1 MKFLQTALFSLLV
14 CSVSAQ
20 LPTASWALTPTG
32 NGQCYSYDNAID
44 QNGNTFILGAY
55 STQNYTVDLDPSS
68 GTFIVS
74 GIGFFVEKFDP
85 NGVMLW
91 AVPFPMVQNST
102 TSSITPT
109 DIACDAAGNVYCTVN
124 VRDAGIDFY
133 YNQTTDTVQFTYNTN
148 EDMTLT
154 KLSPSGNV
162 EWAHMFG
169 NSASEE
175 FNSLICYGSSIYV
188 GGMFGCYTDFDPS
201 DSTVAQPTIAAWC
214 RAGFIAKYNADGE
227 FIWQKSL
234 EGLNF
239 GDPGYAR
246 PRSMKIDANQNLVFA
261 GEMGGTVNFNPGFG
275 MDTLGV
281 YQGQGSDGYFAKYD
295 TNATFIFV
303 KQLLSPVYNVWPTL
317 TTDANSNIIVAGAFQ
332 GTLDTDPG
340 PGVNLLT
347 ASNAPSAFNTD
358 VFLAK
363 YDPNGNHLWS
373 GKYGSFNYEDVYEIT
388 CDTHDNIL
396 ISGALYDTCDL
407 DLGTGIY
414 IAPLTT
420 SATTLPEPAIIKYSP
435 TGNLIYAFCLSG
447 SGYNSYGGVVY
458 DGNVLYCTGSYNG
471 PLDTDPTAATLILND
486 DGYVHVKYIDP
497 TVTGIESQPDLDNVI
512 SIYPNPA
519 NDIVNVNVVAKTAFN
534 IYSTDGSVVLSGIT
548 AGSINIDCLSS
559 GLYLLELRDE
569 NGVMNVAKLVKE

>member
-1 MKFLQTALFSLLV
+1 MKSIFTLLASIV
-14 CSVSAQ
+14 VATLSAQ
-20 LPTASWALTPTG
+20 LPTATWALTPTG
-32 NGQCYSYDNAID
+32 NGQCYAYDNAID
-44 QNGNTFILGAY
+44 LNGNTFILGAY
-55 STQNYTVDLDPSS
+55 STQTYNVDLDPSS
-68 GTFIVS
+68 GTFLVS

-85 NGVMLW
+85 TGNMLW
-91 AVPFPMVQNST
+91 AVPFPMVQNSM

-109 DIACDAAGNVYCTVN
+109 DIACDANGNVYCTVN

-154 KLSPSGNV
+154 KISPTGNV

-169 NSASEE
+169 NSANEE

-201 DSTVAQPTIAAWC
+201 DSTAAQPTIAAWC
-214 RAGFIAKYNADGE
+214 RAGFIAKYNSDGE

-246 PRSMKIDANQNLVFA
+246 PRAMVMDENHDLVFA

-275 MDTLGV
+275 LDTLGV
-281 YQGQGSDGYFAKYD
+281 YQGQGSDAYFAKYD

-303 KQLLSPVYNVWPTL
+303 KQLLAPVYSVWPTV
-317 TTDANSNIIVAGAFQ
+317 TTDANNNIIVAGSFQ

-340 PGVNLLT
+340 PGVNLLV
-347 ASNAPSAFNTD
+347 SNNAPNAFTTD

-373 GKYGSFNYEDVYEIT
+373 GKFGSLNYEDVYEIA
-388 CDTHDNIL
+388 CDDNDNIL
-396 ISGALYDTCDL
+396 ISGAIYDTCDI
-407 DLGTGIY
+407 DIGGGVF

-420 SATTLPEPAIIKYSP
+420 TATTFPEPAIIKYSP
-435 TGNLIYAFCLSG
+435 AGSLIYAFCLNG
-447 SGYNSYGGVVY
+447 SGYNSYGGIVY

-471 PLDTDPTAATLILND
+471 PMDTDPTSATLTLND

-497 TVTGIESQPDLDNVI
+497 TVTGIEDLSTQSTVPVV
-512 SIYPNPA
+512 YPNPA
-519 NDIVNVNVVAKTAFN
+519 TEEIQLQDQFSGQYIIFSSDGRRIAEGYTYGRIDIQFLPSGV
-534 IYSTDGSVVLSGIT
+534 YVLQLIDEKGMNSIT
-548 AGSINIDCLSS
+548 RFL
-559 GLYLLELRDE
+559 
-569 NGVMNVAKLVKE
+569 KQ

>member
-1 MKFLQTALFSLLV
+1 MKLLQTLLFGLWV
-14 CSVSAQ
+14 CTASAQ
-20 LPTASWALTPTG
+20 LPTAAWALTPSG
-32 NGQCYSYDNAID
+32 NGQCYAYDNAID
-44 QNGNTFILGAY
+44 VNGNTFILGAY
-55 STQNYTVDLDPSS
+55 STQNYNVDLDPSS

-74 GIGFFVEKFDP
+74 GIGYFVEKFDA
-85 NGVMLW
+85 NGNMQW
-91 AVPFPMVQNST
+91 AVPFPMIQNSM

-109 DIACDAAGNVYCTVN
+109 DIACDASGNVYCTVN
-124 VRDAGIDFY
+124 VNDAGIDFY
-133 YNQTTDTVQFTYNTN
+133 YNQTTDTVQFTFNTN

-154 KLSPSGNV
+154 KISPSGIV

-169 NSASEE
+169 NSGNEE
-175 FNSLICYGSSIYV
+175 FSSLICSGNSVYV

-201 DSTVAQPTIAAWC
+201 DSTVAQPSIAAWC
-214 RAGFIAKYNADGE
+214 RAGFIAKYNSDGE

-234 EGLNF
+234 EGVNF

-246 PRSMKIDANQNLVFA
+246 PRSMTIDADYNIVFA

-317 TTDANSNIIVAGAFQ
+317 TTDVNSNIIVAGAFQ

-340 PGVNLLT
+340 PGVNLLI

-388 CDTHDNIL
+388 CDANDNIL

-447 SGYNSYGGVVY
+447 SGYNSYGGIVY
-458 DGNVLYCTGSYNG
+458 HGNELYCTGSYNG
-471 PLDTDPTAATLILND
+471 PMDTDPTAATLILND

-497 TVTGIESQPDLDNVI
+497 TVTGIESQPNFDNAI

-519 NDIVNVNVVAKTAFN
+519 YDKVNVNVVVPTAYS
-534 IYSTDGSVVLSGIT
+534 IYSTDGNVVLSGIT
-548 AGSINIDCLSS
+548 SGNINIDGLSS
-559 GLYLLELRDE
+559 GMYLLELRDE
-569 NGVMNVAKLVKE
+569 SGDVNVARLVKE